1 VTQPNFVPVPDSAI
15 VRATMTTATPEIGRA
30 KKAGLLGGPN
40 HGSGV
45 GRGTAT
51 PDAGY
56 ALTLTHEYL
65 HQHHI
70 VDTAEVNHHDLEVGM
85 AALASKR
92 AGLFGRGPSM
102 SDVRFAF
109 ELAGITNGTGV
120 VSTSF
125 ATKLRG
131 VGHSYFLLRDFVD
144 GVDVDLLRGTV
155 AEAPTASH

>member
-1 VTQPNFVPVPDSAI
+1 
-15 VRATMTTATPEIGRA
+15 
-30 KKAGLLGGPN
+30 
-40 HGSGV
+40 
-45 GRGTAT
+45 
-51 PDAGY
+51 
-56 ALTLTHEYL
+56 
-65 HQHHI
+65 
-70 VDTAEVNHHDLEVGM
+70 M

-92 AGLFGRGPSM
+92 AGLYGRGPSM

-125 ATKLRG
+125 AIKLRG